1 MDKLEESWTDR
12 DVHPLVLK
20 KNHRPEVQKHGQIG
34 FREVGKRCA
43 CERCSVVRREMK
55 GKTRDLRKVAMTATA
70 VVAAAIATRSSSSR
84 HSWHH
89 GSSGLSFFLSYWQS
103 SNQQTVQ
110 IGAKHSV
117 KFFPKK
123 KKNELIVQNN
133 TLGEHF
139 LKMWDQLKTIIII
152 VFLPSRQAGKQ
163 SQQNKTKQS

>member
-1 MDKLEESWTDR
+1 
-12 DVHPLVLK
+12 
-20 KNHRPEVQKHGQIG
+20 
-34 FREVGKRCA
+34 
-43 CERCSVVRREMK
+43 MK

-70 VVAAAIATRSSSSR
+70 VVAAAIATRSSSR

-139 LKMWDQLKTIIII
+139 LKMWDQLKTIIIV
-152 VFLPSRQAGKQ
+152 VFLPSSQA
-163 SQQNKTKQS
+163 SRANKTKQS